1 MHDYHYWLI
10 AAVVLGI
17 IEVTVG
23 ANFFLMWCALS
34 ALLVA
39 GLDYIYPLGLKVQ
52 IMVFSVVAIAVIIV
66 WQKFKPKFITKQP
79 KTALNQRANQYL
91 GREFYLEEAI
101 VNGFGKVKVDDSSW
115 RVEGPTLPQGS
126 KVKVIGVDGT
136 LLKVQK
142 VEDSK

>member
-1 MHDYHYWLI
+1 MLDYQYWLI

-23 ANFFLMWCALS
+23 ANFFLMWCGLS

-39 GLDYIYPLGLKVQ
+39 GLAYVFPIGLKLQ
-52 IMVFSVVAIAVIIV
+52 IIVFSLVTIAVVLI

-79 KTALNQRANQYL
+79 KTLLNQRANQYL
-91 GREFYLEEAI
+91 NREFYLEEAI
-101 VNGFGKVKVDDSSW
+101 INGFGKVKVDDSSW
-115 RVEGPTLPQGS
+115 RVEGPNLPEGT

-142 VEDSK
+142 AEENN